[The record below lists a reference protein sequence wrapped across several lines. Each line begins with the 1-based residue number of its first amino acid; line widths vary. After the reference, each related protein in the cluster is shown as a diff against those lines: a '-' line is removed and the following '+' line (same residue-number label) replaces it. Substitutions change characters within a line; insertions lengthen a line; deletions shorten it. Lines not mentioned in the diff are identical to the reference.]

1 MWGLLVDVV
10 FNMIDVVFNFIDI
23 VVILLMIGFFE
34 KE

>member
-10 FNMIDVVFNFIDI
+10 FNMIGVVFNVIDL